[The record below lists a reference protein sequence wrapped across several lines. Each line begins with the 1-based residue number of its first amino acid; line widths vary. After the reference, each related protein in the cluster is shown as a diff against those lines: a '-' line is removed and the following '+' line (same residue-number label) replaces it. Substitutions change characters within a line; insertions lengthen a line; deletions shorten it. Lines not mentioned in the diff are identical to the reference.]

1 MEQKIRQLVRIAN
14 VDLDGNKSVSN
25 ALRKMKG
32 VSFMISNAVCN
43 ISKVDKYK
51 KVGLLDDTEIK
62 QLETVLLQYKGVPI
76 WMLNRRKDYDT
87 GEDKHIIG
95 AQVMFVKTF
104 DVKRM
109 QESKSN
115 RGLRHAWGLPVR
127 GQRTRSHFRHGKSV
141 GVMKKAT
148 KIAATKAAAA
158 KPAKKESGKK

>member
-62 QLETVLLQYKGVPI
+62 QLEVVLLQYKGIPT

>member
-62 QLETVLLQYKGVPI
+62 QLETVLLQYKGVPT

-127 GQRTRSHFRHGKSV
+127 GQRTRSHFRKNKKKGSGIKKKVVKREAPQQYTGK
-141 GVMKKAT
+141 
-148 KIAATKAAAA
+148 
-158 KPAKKESGKK
+158 GKK